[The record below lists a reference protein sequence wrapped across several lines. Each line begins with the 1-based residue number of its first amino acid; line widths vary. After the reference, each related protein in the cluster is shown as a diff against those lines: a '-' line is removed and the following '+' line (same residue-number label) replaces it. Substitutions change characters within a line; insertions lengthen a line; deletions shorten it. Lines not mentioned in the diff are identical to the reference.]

1 MLRGVDLEIGGSG
14 MNGFYDNMLPKL
26 KAWKQV
32 KGADGKRLKVEM
44 MALGDGKV
52 HYVALDETAKNSI
65 LDQGLPMFSPR
76 PTPLTKQK
84 SLNNRGG
91 AILTNMRGDKAIQTS
106 SRSGVRVYSDRGKR
120 IGPVFT
126 SVEKAQDYLNRN

>member
-14 MNGFYDNMLPKL
+14 MKGFYDNMLPKL

-76 PTPLTKQK
+76 TTQLTKQK

-91 AILTNMRGDKAIQTS
+91 AIHTNMRGDKAIQTS